1 MKNLIDLTSI
11 TTKLSQ
17 HFPNE
22 FDLFL
27 GETYLG
33 HYPMGVITPLANA
46 LSEAFFKVREAINHQ
61 VPLGAHRWNIREENG
76 ALLICKGDHEKHE
89 GCVEFR
95 YVPSTEADKWKLKYQ
110 TLMYQNLSDILDEC
124 DEHDWLRVALN
135 PELSRINKLLTKDE
149 KL

>member
-1 MKNLIDLTSI
+1 MSTCDC
-11 TTKLSQ
+11 KL
-17 HFPNE
+17 
-22 FDLFL
+22 
-27 GETYLG
+27 
-33 HYPMGVITPLANA
+33 M
-46 LSEAFFKVREAINHQ
+46 LSECTDGENCKVKRALEISNRH
-61 VPLGAHRWNIREENG
+61 PFSDFNPPHRWNIRQEGED
-76 ALLICKGDHEKHE
+76 LLICKGDHEKYE
-89 GCVEFR
+89 GCIEFR